1 MRHKNRK
8 AEQKRRATRYA
19 HTKTR
24 VVVCE
29 REKVGRKR
37 FHHVEIKKGAT
48 LSSVT
53 ALPPRLTPPPPAFG
67 SRLSPAQMV
76 KAGGRQQGKS
86 QRWWGIVSSS
96 RINKNQLACK
106 EGTLSR
112 HLLASTYLLNAR
124 SGSYTG
130 SDVAVSVI
138 TIARQG
144 RKIYVINSYAGECTL
159 IKVKGTTVDHWML
172 FYLPIYRLPS
182 SFLISWLS
190 YHCFFPPVTLQ
201 WANVW
206 YLTVS
211 WKAKLAPPFFWMDT
225 FPYK

>member
-1 MRHKNRK
+1 M
-8 AEQKRRATRYA
+8 
-19 HTKTR
+19 
-24 VVVCE
+24 
-29 REKVGRKR
+29 
-37 FHHVEIKKGAT
+37 
-48 LSSVT
+48 
-53 ALPPRLTPPPPAFG
+53 
-67 SRLSPAQMV
+67 
-76 KAGGRQQGKS
+76 
-86 QRWWGIVSSS
+86 SSS

-190 YHCFFPPVTLQ
+190 YHCFFPPRYASMSKCLVFDGFLESK
-201 WANVW
+201 ASPA
-206 YLTVS
+206 LFLDGHVS
-211 WKAKLAPPFFWMDT
+211 IQIKENRRGNILSAIHHFTHFH
-225 FPYK
+225 